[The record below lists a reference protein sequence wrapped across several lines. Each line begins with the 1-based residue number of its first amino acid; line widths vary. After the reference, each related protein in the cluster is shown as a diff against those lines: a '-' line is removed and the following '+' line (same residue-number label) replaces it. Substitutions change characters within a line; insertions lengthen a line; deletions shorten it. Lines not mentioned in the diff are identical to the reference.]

1 MQPLLINF
9 GTMKMNLKKY
19 RGRIE
24 DLEEK
29 MQGLLDKPP
38 VEIPDIPEGASFD
51 MSQLASMF
59 ASKKALA
66 DLETR
71 LASCETK
78 NDQQD
83 TSLTGHSSR
92 LDSLESLMKTVNDK
106 IKNLNNVP
114 AMPVPTGEID
124 TAAVMAIIQKIQ
136 SDLADKADRSLVA
149 TVDKNT
155 KELGKHGQ
163 RIDVLETGLNDLR
176 RGCSEVEQKVNGNSR
191 EIDRLN
197 SYIEILQKQLKGM
210 NQQP

>member
-1 MQPLLINF
+1 
-9 GTMKMNLKKY
+9 
-19 RGRIE
+19 
-24 DLEEK
+24 

-92 LDSLESLMKTVNDK
+92 LDSLESLMRAVNDK